1 MYNTV
6 TINDYKDIDIE
17 FDDDNIRRIKAQFK
31 HVLDNRNLKHINKL
45 LDLLKNEEITVEG
58 YIRDCEVDE
67 DEIVE
72 AYNRINNEDGTY
84 EDGYNDAKDEIK
96 ENQRRMKFSSKV
108 LWKLEKIAYN
118 FGNQEEITREDC
130 REILHLLGDD

>member
-1 MYNTV
+1 MA
-6 TINDYKDIDIE
+6 
-17 FDDDNIRRIKAQFK
+17 RIAVFSK
-31 HVLDNRNLKHINKL
+31 RNLKHINKL

-72 AYNRINNEDGTY
+72 AYNRINNEDDDGTY
-84 EDGYNDAKDEIK
+84 EDGYNDAKAEIK
-96 ENQRRMKFSSKV
+96 ENQKRMKFSSKA

-130 REILHLLGDD
+130 REILRLLGDE